1 MKTHSGPKTPVMPP
15 SCQRIPLPHGRS
27 RPCLC
32 QISCHCRKS
41 DAIGAAQNCSGLSE
55 KSVKTASPPRI
66 AGRCGLQ
73 RQPRGATAFTCTV
86 FFPRLPLVPAVRRSP
101 GSCRTPGSQAA
112 TGRFRGREGRGCHP
126 DGKAR
131 TNGLTGADSGEQSG
145 RASRSPRIPLTS
157 PFSVHIFALLLPPLP
172 AAVYCSPSAIV
183 RSAAGSNPPSSAAG
197 PLSPRR

>member
-1 MKTHSGPKTPVMPP
+1 M
-15 SCQRIPLPHGRS
+15 PHGRS
-27 RPCLC
+27 LPCPC
-32 QISCHCRKS
+32 QISCHRRKS
-41 DAIGAAQNCSGLSE
+41 DAIGAVQNCSRFLDKPGE
-55 KSVKTASPPRI
+55 TVSPPRI

-73 RQPRGATAFTCTV
+73 RRPKGATAFTRTV

-126 DGKAR
+126 GGKAR

-183 RSAAGSNPPSSAAG
+183 RSAAGSNPPFSAAG
-197 PLSPRR
+197 QLSTRR